1 MERTLSRSL
10 RGVFLQNLWRD
21 LYKLVGNHQQSFE
34 TEAELRLTE
43 LMTSPGFDSAKAKL
57 GQYLQEATKLREKKQ
72 YEDALII
79 VLVSGEYYWR
89 QHEPTRAAGLLLE
102 ASDLFYLA
110 QKPDASNNCLRA
122 AFDLMAP
129 RAQLS
134 WWERELIGSI
144 FLLVAC
150 LSIIVDSN
158 SLKTQLNSFYGFLSP
173 KQQARLRREDGYR
186 IVIALRRAITRK
198 SLTPIEDLDSKA
210 PLRSR
215 SDYSTLYEHLQ
226 GISER
231 YVIIHDGLIAL
242 QNETQSEGG

>member
-1 MERTLSRSL
+1 
-10 RGVFLQNLWRD
+10 
-21 LYKLVGNHQQSFE
+21 LVGNHQQSFE
-34 TEAELRLTE
+34 TEAELRLTG
-43 LMTSPGFDSAKAKL
+43 LMTSPGSDLAKAKL

-89 QHEPTRAAGLLLE
+89 QHEPTKAAGLLLE

-110 QKPDASNNCLRA
+110 QKPEASNSCLRA
-122 AFDLMAP
+122 ALDLMAP

-134 WWERELIGSI
+134 WWERELIGNI

-158 SLKTQLNSFYGFLSP
+158 TLKTQLNSFYSVMP
-173 KQQARLRREDGYR
+173 KKQQARIRREDGYR
-186 IVIALRRAITRK
+186 ITVALRRAIKHK
-198 SLTPIEDLDSKA
+198 SLASIEELDSKA

-226 GISER
+226 GISGR
-231 YVIIHDGLIAL
+231 YVIINDGFIAL
-242 QNETQSEGG
+242 RNEIQSEGD